1 MISLQLI
8 RDDPDAVKLAVA
20 RKGEP
25 TDAIDRLLAADAR
38 RRGLEAEANDLRA
51 ERNAGNRQLGELMR
65 AGQRAEAD
73 ALKARM
79 APLSERIDAMADE
92 LSELD
97 AAIEADLLLVP
108 NLPHAS
114 VPDGSGAD
122 DNPVIR
128 SWGEPAAAGSSPP
141 HWEIGERLGLF
152 DLERGAK
159 IAGSGFILYT
169 GAGARLQRALIGL
182 MLELAERH
190 GYREVWSPILVN
202 AASARGTGQLP
213 DKEGQMYVV
222 ERDDLYLIPT
232 AEVPVTNLYRDEIL
246 SGDALPIY
254 HAAYT
259 PCFRREAGAAGR
271 DTRGLLRVH
280 QFDKIE
286 MVKFVRPDTSW
297 DELESLTRSAEEA
310 LEALEIPYR
319 TVERCTADLGFAQ
332 AKGYDLEA
340 WAPGV
345 GKWLEVSSC
354 SNYTDFQARRMNL
367 RYRASADAR
376 PELLHTLNGSAL
388 GMSRTYAA
396 LLETH
401 LQPDGSVRIPP
412 ALAPHFGS
420 DAIPGPAE
428 A

>member
-1 MISLQLI
+1 MISLQVL
-8 RDDPDAVKLAVA
+8 RDDPDAVKGAIA
-20 RKGEP
+20 RKGEA
-25 TDAIDRLLAADAR
+25 TEAVDRLVAADAR
-38 RRGLEAEANDLRA
+38 RRQLEAEANDLRA
-51 ERNAGNRQLGELMR
+51 ERNAGNRELGELMR
-65 AGQRAEAD
+65 NGQRDEAE

-79 APLSERIDAMADE
+79 APLSERIDNLRAE
-92 LSELD
+92 LAELE
-97 AAIEADLLLVP
+97 AAIEADLLSIP

-114 VPDGSGAD
+114 VPDGAGAA

-141 HWEIGERLGLF
+141 HWEIGERLALF

-182 MLELAERH
+182 MLELAERA

-246 SGDALPIY
+246 PGDALPIY

-259 PCFRREAGAAGR
+259 PCFRREAGAAGK

-280 QFDKIE
+280 QFDKVE
-286 MVKFVRPDTSW
+286 MVKFVHPETSW
-297 DELESLTRSAEEA
+297 DELETLTRNAEEV
-310 LEALEIPYR
+310 LEALEVPYR
-319 TVERCTADLGFAQ
+319 TVERCTADLGFAP

-340 WAPGV
+340 WSPGV

-354 SNYTDFQARRMNL
+354 SNYTDYQARRMNL

-376 PELLHTLNGSAL
+376 PELLHTLNGSGL

-401 LQPDGSVRIPP
+401 LQPDGSIRVPP
-412 ALAPHFGS
+412 ALEPHFGAA
-420 DAIPGPAE
+420 AIR
-428 A
+428 

>member
-8 RDDPDAVKLAVA
+8 RDDPDGVKRAVA

-25 TDAIDRLLAADAR
+25 TEAVDRLLAADAR
-38 RRGLEAEANDLRA
+38 RRQLEADANDLRA
-51 ERNAGNRQLGELMR
+51 ERNTGNRELGELMR
-65 AGQRAEAD
+65 NGRHDEAD
-73 ALKARM
+73 ELKARM
-79 APLSERIDAMADE
+79 APLSQRIDALSAE
-92 LSELD
+92 LAEIE
-97 AAIEADLLLVP
+97 AAIEADLLLIP
-108 NLPHAS
+108 NLPHDS
-114 VPDGSGAD
+114 VPDGASAA

-128 SWGEPAAAGSSPP
+128 SWGEPAAAASSPP
-141 HWEIGERLGLF
+141 HWEIGQRLGLF

-182 MLELAERH
+182 MLELAEGH

-246 SGDALPIY
+246 PGDDLPIY

-259 PCFRREAGAAGR
+259 PCFRREAGAAGK

-280 QFDKIE
+280 QFDKVE
-286 MVKFVRPDTSW
+286 MVKFVRPETSW
-297 DELESLTRSAEEA
+297 DELETLTRNAEEV

-319 TVERCTADLGFAQ
+319 TVERCTADLGFAP

-340 WAPGV
+340 WSPGV

-354 SNYTDFQARRMNL
+354 SNYADFQARRMNL
-367 RYRASADAR
+367 RYRPSADAR

-401 LQPDGSVRIPP
+401 LQPDGSIRIP
-412 ALAPHFGS
+412 AAIQPHFGAG
-420 DAIPGPAE
+420 AIP
-428 A
+428 

>member
-8 RDDPDAVKLAVA
+8 RDDPDAVKRAVA
-20 RKGEP
+20 RKREP
-25 TDAIDRLLAADAR
+25 TDTVDRILSADAR
-38 RRGLEAEANDLRA
+38 RRLLEAEANDLRA
-51 ERNAGNRQLGELMR
+51 ARNTGNRQLGELMR
-65 AGQRAEAD
+65 AGQAD
-73 ALKARM
+73 PAAALKSSLAS
-79 APLSERIDAMADE
+79 LSERIDALAAE
-92 LSELD
+92 LTAVEG
-97 AAIEADLLLVP
+97 AVEADLLLVP
-108 NLPHAS
+108 NLPHPS
-114 VPDGSGAD
+114 VPDGAGGD
-122 DNPVIR
+122 DNPIIR
-128 SWGEPAAAGSSPP
+128 SWDTPAAPGSVPP

-169 GAGARLQRALIGL
+169 GPGARLQRALIGL

-190 GYREVWSPILVN
+190 GYRELWSPILVN

-213 DKEGQMYVV
+213 DKEAQMYVV

-232 AEVPVTNLYRDEIL
+232 AEVPVTNIYRDEIL
-246 SGDALPIY
+246 PADALPIY

-259 PCFRREAGAAGR
+259 PCFRREAGAAGK

-280 QFDKIE
+280 QFDKVE
-286 MVKFVRPDTSW
+286 MVKFVLPETSW
-297 DELESLTRSAEEA
+297 DELETLTRDAEEV

-340 WAPGV
+340 WSAGV

-367 RYRASADAR
+367 RYRSAPDAR
-376 PELLHTLNGSAL
+376 PELLHTLNGSAV

-401 LQPDGSVRIPP
+401 LQPDGSIRIPA
-412 ALAPHFGS
+412 ALRPHFGA
-420 DAIPGPAE
+420 DAIH
-428 A
+428 

>member
-8 RDDPDAVKLAVA
+8 RDDPDAVKRAIA
-20 RKGEP
+20 RKGEA
-25 TDAIDRLLAADAR
+25 TDLVDRLAAADAR
-38 RRGLEAEANDLRA
+38 RCTLEAETNDLRA
-51 ERNAGNRQLGELMR
+51 ERNNGNRELGELMR
-65 AGQRAEAD
+65 NGQRDEAD
-73 ALKARM
+73 ALKARL
-79 APLSERIDAMADE
+79 APLSERIDALTAE
-92 LSELD
+92 LAELET
-97 AAIEADLLLVP
+97 AIEADLLQIP
-108 NLPHAS
+108 NLPHDS
-114 VPDGSGAD
+114 VPDGASAD

-141 HWEIGERLGLF
+141 HWEIGERLALF

-159 IAGSGFILYT
+159 VAGSGFILYT

-190 GYREVWSPILVN
+190 GYREVWTPILVN

-246 SGDALPIY
+246 PGDDLPIF

-259 PCFRREAGAAGR
+259 PCFRREAGAAGK

-280 QFDKIE
+280 QFDKVE
-286 MVKFVRPDTSW
+286 MVKFVQPETSW
-297 DELESLTRSAEEA
+297 DELETLTRNAEEV
-310 LEALEIPYR
+310 LEALELPYR
-319 TVERCTADLGFAQ
+319 TVERCTADLGFAP

-340 WAPGV
+340 WSPGV

-367 RYRASADAR
+367 RFRASADAR

-401 LQPDGSVRIPP
+401 LQPDGSIRIPE
-412 ALAPHFGS
+412 ALQPHFGA
-420 DAIPGPAE
+420 DAIA
-428 A
+428 

>member
-1 MISLQLI
+1 MIALQLI
-8 RDDPDAVKLAVA
+8 RDDPDGVKSAVA

-25 TDAIDRLLAADAR
+25 TDSIDRLLAADAR
-38 RRGLEAEANDLRA
+38 RRQLEAEANALRA
-51 ERNAGNRQLGELMR
+51 ERNEGNRRLGELMR
-65 AGQRAEAD
+65 EGKAAEAD
-73 ALKARM
+73 ALKGTM
-79 APLSERIDAMADE
+79 AAVSTQVDALDAE
-92 LSELD
+92 LRTTE

-114 VPDGSGAD
+114 VPDGAGSE
-122 DNPVIR
+122 DNPVVR
-128 SWGEPAAAGSSPP
+128 SWGEPAPEGSVPP
-141 HWEIGERLGLF
+141 HWEIGQRLGLF

-169 GAGARLQRALIGL
+169 GHGARLQRAFIGL
-182 MLELAERH
+182 MLELADRH
-190 GYREVWSPILVN
+190 GYHELWSPILVN

-213 DKEGQMYVV
+213 DKEAQMYVV

-232 AEVPVTNLYRDEIL
+232 AEVPVTNVYRDEIL
-246 SGDALPIY
+246 AGERLPIY

-259 PCFRREAGAAGR
+259 PCFRREAGAAGK

-280 QFDKIE
+280 QFDKVE
-286 MVKFVRPDTSW
+286 MVKFVRPETSW
-297 DELESLTRSAEEA
+297 DELEALTRDAEEV

-319 TVERCTADLGFAQ
+319 TVERCTADLGFAP

-340 WAPGV
+340 WSPGV

-354 SNYTDFQARRMNL
+354 SNYTDFQSRRMNL
-367 RYRASADAR
+367 RYRSAPDAR

-401 LQPDGSVRIPP
+401 LQPDGSVRIPA
-412 ALAPHFGS
+412 ALQPHYGGDS
-420 DAIPGPAE
+420 IA
-428 A
+428 

>member
-8 RDDPDAVKLAVA
+8 RDDADAVKRAIA

-25 TDAIDRLLAADAR
+25 TEAVDRLLAADTR
-38 RRGLEAEANDLRA
+38 RRQLEAEANDLRA

-65 AGQRAEAD
+65 IGQQDKAD
-73 ALKARM
+73 ELKARM
-79 APLSERIDAMADE
+79 APLSERIDALAAE
-92 LSELD
+92 LAEIET
-97 AAIEADLLLVP
+97 AIEADLLLVP
-108 NLPHAS
+108 NLPHPS
-114 VPDGSGAD
+114 VPDGSSAA
-122 DNPVIR
+122 DNPVVR
-128 SWGEPAAAGSSPP
+128 SWGEPAPAGSSPP

-159 IAGSGFILYT
+159 ISGSGFILYT

-182 MLELAERH
+182 MLELAEQH
-190 GYREVWSPILVN
+190 DYREVWSPILVN

-213 DKEGQMYVV
+213 DKEGQMYVI

-246 SGDALPIY
+246 PGDDLPIY

-259 PCFRREAGAAGR
+259 PCFRREAGAAGKE
-271 DTRGLLRVH
+271 TRGLLRVH
-280 QFDKIE
+280 QFDKVE
-286 MVKFVRPDTSW
+286 MVKFVRPETSW
-297 DELESLTRSAEEA
+297 DELETLTRNAEEV

-340 WAPGV
+340 WSPGV

-367 RYRASADAR
+367 RYRAAPDSGT
-376 PELLHTLNGSAL
+376 ELLHTLNGSAL

-401 LQPDGSVRIPP
+401 LQPDGSIRIPS
-412 ALAPHFGS
+412 AVQPHFGS
-420 DAIPGPAE
+420 AAIR
-428 A
+428 

>member
-1 MISLQLI
+1 MIGLQQI
-8 RDDPDAVKLAVA
+8 RDDPDGVRAAVA

-25 TDAIDRLLAADAR
+25 REAVDGVRQADER
-38 RRGLEAEANDLRA
+38 RRALEAEVNELRA
-51 ERNAGNRQLGELMR
+51 QRNTGNKEMGTLMR
-65 AGQRAEAD
+65 DGRRGEAD

-79 APLSERIDAMADE
+79 AELSQRIDALSADLE
-92 LSELD
+92 
-97 AAIEADLLLVP
+97 AANQAIEASLLLIP
-108 NLPHAS
+108 NLPHPS
-114 VPDGSGAD
+114 VPDGKGPE

-128 SWGEPAAAGSSPP
+128 TWGEPTGEGTAPP
-141 HWEIGERLGLF
+141 HWEIAERLALF

-159 IAGSGFILYT
+159 ISGSGFIVYT

-182 MLELAERH
+182 MLELATEA
-190 GYREVWSPILVN
+190 GYTEIWSPLLVN

-213 DKEGQMYVV
+213 DKEGQMYAV

-246 SGDALPIY
+246 SAERLPIR
-254 HAAYT
+254 HASYT
-259 PCFRREAGAAGR
+259 PCFRREAGAAGK

-280 QFDKIE
+280 QFDKVE
-286 MVKFVRPDTSW
+286 MVKFVHPSTSYE
-297 DELESLTRSAEEA
+297 ELESLTTDAEAVLQA
-310 LEALEIPYR
+310 LELPYR
-319 TVERCTADLGFAQ
+319 VVERCTRDVGFAQ

-345 GKWLEVSSC
+345 RKWLEVSSA

-367 RYRASADAR
+367 RFRAAADAR
-376 PELLHTLNGSAL
+376 PELVHTLNGSGL

-401 LQPDGSVRIPP
+401 LQADGSVRIPER
-412 ALAPHFGS
+412 LRPHFGA
-420 DAIPGPAE
+420 DAIR
-428 A
+428 

>member
-8 RDDPDAVKLAVA
+8 RDDPEAVKRAVA

-25 TDAIDRLLAADAR
+25 TESIDRLHAADVR
-38 RRGLEAEANDLRA
+38 RRALEAQANDLRA
-51 ERNAGNRQLGELMR
+51 ERNAGNRQLGEQLR
-65 AGQRAEAD
+65 AGQGSEVE

-79 APLSERIDAMADE
+79 ASLSERIDT
-92 LSELD
+92 LD
-97 AAIEADLLLVP
+97 AELGQIAAEIEADLLAVP
-108 NLPHAS
+108 NLPHES
-114 VPDGSGAD
+114 VPDGAGTD
-122 DNPVIR
+122 DNPLIR
-128 SWGEPAAAGSSPP
+128 AWGEPAPAGSAPP

-169 GAGARLQRALIGL
+169 GPGARLQRALIGL
-182 MLELAERH
+182 MLEIAERH
-190 GYREVWSPILVN
+190 GYGELWSPILVN

-213 DKEGQMYVV
+213 DKEAQMYVV

-232 AEVPVTNLYRDEIL
+232 AEVPVTNIYRDEIL

-259 PCFRREAGAAGR
+259 PCFRREAGAAGKE
-271 DTRGLLRVH
+271 TRGLLRVH
-280 QFDKIE
+280 QFDKVE
-286 MVKFVRPDTSW
+286 MVKFVRPETSY
-297 DELESLTRSAEEA
+297 DELETLTRDAEEV
-310 LEALEIPYR
+310 LEALELAYR
-319 TVERCTADLGFAQ
+319 TVERCTADLGFAP

-340 WAPGV
+340 WSPGV

-367 RYRASADAR
+367 RYRPAPDAR
-376 PELLHTLNGSAL
+376 PELLHTLNGSGL

-401 LQPDGSVRIPP
+401 LQPDGSMRIPT
-412 ALAPHFGS
+412 ALRPHFGA
-420 DAIPGPAE
+420 DAIS
-428 A
+428 